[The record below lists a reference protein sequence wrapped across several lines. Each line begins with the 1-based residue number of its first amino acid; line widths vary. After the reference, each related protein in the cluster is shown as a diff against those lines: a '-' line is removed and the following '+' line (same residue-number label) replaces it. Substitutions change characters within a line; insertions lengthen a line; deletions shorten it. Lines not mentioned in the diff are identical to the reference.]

1 VCPVWCISAL
11 HSSVWSWMNV
21 DNIGRRSALE
31 QWVKWVIGCT
41 ATQSGQ
47 WFTWGPVQ
55 MQCRLCAACWT
66 YWKKY
71 GGLKM
76 PTRLG

>member
-1 VCPVWCISAL
+1 MEPIVGCVSGVEKWWLVCCAATL
-11 HSSVWSWMNV
+11 SS
-21 DNIGRRSALE
+21 
-31 QWVKWVIGCT
+31 
-41 ATQSGQ
+41 Q

-76 PTRLG
+76 PTRLGQFVIC